1 MRRKLISIFLI
12 LWIWLAVPMAAY
24 AQTFEPDRMG
34 SVSVTLVDR
43 DSKTPIVGAELS
55 LFYVATVGLNSEDH
69 LSYTFTDGFKDCGC
83 ALEDP
88 ELPAKLE
95 AFIQEPAA
103 STEKLVTD
111 EQGSV
116 TFEELPLGLYFVR
129 QTNTVAGYAPC
140 RSFLVTIPS
149 FDGKGYVYD
158 VNASPKTDV
167 IKLTDITIKKV
178 WNTDAISKAADS
190 VTVQLLREGAVV
202 ETATL
207 SDQNN
212 WQIVYKDMPESDG
225 YSIVE
230 INVPEGYTATYSQSG
245 YVFTVTNSSTLIET
259 GQMIWPIP
267 VLAMAGLCLIAVGAV
282 VLEKTRKDHG

>member
-55 LFYVATVGLNSEDH
+55 VYYVATVGLNSEDH
-69 LSYTFTDGFKDCGC
+69 LSYTFRDEFKDCGC

-95 AFIQEPAA
+95 AFIQEHA
-103 STEKLVTD
+103 SSAEKLVTD
-111 EQGSV
+111 GQGSV
-116 TFEELPLGLYFVR
+116 VFTNLPLGLYFVR

-167 IKLTDITIKKV
+167 TKLTDITIKKV

-190 VTVQLLREGAVV
+190 VTVQFLREGAVV

-225 YSIVE
+225 YSVVE
-230 INVPEGYTATYSQSG
+230 INVPEGFTATYSQSG
-245 YVFTVTNSSTLIET
+245 YAFTVTNSSTLIET

-267 VLAMAGLCLIAVGAV
+267 VLAMAGLCLIAVGTV
-282 VLEKTRKDHG
+282 VLGKTRKDHG